1 MDNVLQ
7 TSIMYLPGMGDVRA
21 ATLRSELGIATFGDL
36 LEYYPFRHIDRTHI
50 YSTSD
55 IREEMPYVQLK
66 GVIIDPHIEGEG
78 RKKRLVARFMDASG
92 EVDLIWFNSIKFFQK
107 QIKANVEYIIFGKP
121 SRFGLGWNIVHPELD
136 EAASQRL
143 KTGTLYPVYSIT
155 EKMKKVGITTK
166 VLRET
171 MAKLVELVRIN
182 RLPDTFPEYI
192 TNSYNML
199 SRWEALEAIHFPTD
213 EDRLRRA
220 TMRLKAEEIFWIR
233 LRMRYIAEK
242 RHAEE
247 AGLPVQG
254 VGMLFNR
261 FFNEKLP
268 FPLTAAQQRVVRE
281 IYEDLK
287 SGHQMNRLLQG
298 DVGSGKTMVALLSM
312 LIAIDNGYQACL
324 MAPTEILASQ
334 HAITIRALLEGIPLN
349 VELLTGSTRKR
360 EREKIHEGLRDGSV
374 HIIIGT
380 HALIEEDVQMKQLGL
395 AVIDEQHRFGVA
407 HRSKLWDKNRIVPP
421 HVLIMSATPIPRT
434 LAMTLYGDLDVSVID
449 ELPPGRTP
457 IETSHRY
464 PAHKPEVFRF
474 MEKEIAKGRQAYVV
488 FPLIEE
494 SEKTD
499 MKNIETGYEE
509 LKSRFPHIPIGFVHG
524 KMKPKDK
531 EEAMR
536 RFVAAED
543 KILVSTTVIEVG
555 VNVPNATI
563 MLIEDANRFG
573 LSQLHQ
579 LRGRVGRGAEKSY
592 CVLMTDYKLSENG
605 KRRMEIMTESTD
617 GFFIAEQDL
626 KLRGQGDLEGTQQS
640 GVGGVLKMANLA
652 KDGRVVQFVSNL
664 IDEILAKD
672 PTLTAD
678 PLNAPLYKSLSDYM
692 EKNRDWGQIS

>member
-1 MDNVLQ
+1 
-7 TSIMYLPGMGDVRA
+7 MYLPGMGDVRA
-21 ATLRSELGIATFGDL
+21 STLRSELGIATFGDL
-36 LEYYPFRHIDRTHI
+36 LEHYPYRHIDRTHI
-50 YSTSD
+50 YSTGE

-66 GVIIDPHIEGEG
+66 GIIIDPHVEGEG
-78 RKKRLVARFMDASG
+78 RKKRLVARFSDSSG
-92 EVDLIWFNSIKFFQK
+92 EVELIWFNSIKFIQK
-107 QIKANVEYIIFGKP
+107 QIKPNVEYIIFGKP
-121 SRFGLGWNIVHPELD
+121 SRFGLGWSIVHPELD
-136 EAASQRL
+136 DAASQRF
-143 KTGTLYPVYSIT
+143 KAGTLFPVYSVT
-155 EKMKKVGITTK
+155 EKMKKVGISIK
-166 VLRET
+166 VLRD
-171 MAKLVELVRIN
+171 AISRLIDIVRTN
-182 RLPDTFPEYI
+182 HLPDTLPDYI
-192 TNSYNML
+192 TKGYNML
-199 SRWEALEAIHFPTD
+199 SRWEALEAVHFPTD

-220 TMRLKAEEIFWIR
+220 IMRLKAEEIFWIR

-242 RHAEE
+242 RHTEE
-247 AGLPVQG
+247 AGLPVHG
-254 VGMLFNR
+254 VGHFFNK

-268 FPLTAAQQRVVRE
+268 FPLTKAQERVVRE
-281 IYEDLK
+281 IYDDMR
-287 SGHQMNRLLQG
+287 SGSQMNRLLQG

-312 LIAIDNGYQACL
+312 LVATDNGYQSCL
-324 MAPTEILASQ
+324 MAPTEILAIQ
-334 HAITIRALLEGIPLN
+334 HAATIRSLLGDLSIN
-349 VELLTGSTRKR
+349 VALLTGSTRKK
-360 EREKIHEGLRDGSV
+360 EREKIHQGLRDGSV

-380 HALIEEDVQMKQLGL
+380 HALIEENVQMNRLGL
-395 AVIDEQHRFGVA
+395 AVIDEQHRFGVE
-407 HRSKLWDKNRIVPP
+407 HRSKLWDKNRIIPP

-457 IETSHRY
+457 IETTHRY
-464 PAHKPEVFRF
+464 PAHKSEVYRF
-474 MEKEIAKGRQAYVV
+474 MEQEIDNGRQAYVV

-499 MKNIETGYEE
+499 MKNLQTGYEE
-509 LKSRFPHIPIGFVHG
+509 LKSRFPNIPIGFVHG
-524 KMKPKDK
+524 KMKSKDK
-531 EEAMR
+531 EEAMK
-536 RFVAAED
+536 RFVSAQD

-579 LRGRVGRGAEKSY
+579 LRGRVGRGAAKSY
-592 CVLMTDYKLSENG
+592 CILMTDYKLSDNG

-652 KDGRVVQFVSNL
+652 KDGRIVQFVSNL
-664 IDEILAKD
+664 IDEILSKD

-678 PLNAPLYKSLSDYM
+678 PLNAPLHKTLSEYM

>member
-1 MDNVLQ
+1 MENLLQ

-21 ATLRSELGIATFGDL
+21 STLRSELGIATFGDL
-36 LEYYPFRHIDRTHI
+36 LEYYPYRHIDRTHI
-50 YSTSD
+50 YSTGE

-66 GVIIDPHIEGEG
+66 GSIIDPHIEGEG
-78 RKKRLVARFMDASG
+78 RKKRLVARFLDSSG
-92 EVDLIWFNSIKFFQK
+92 EVELIWFNSIKFIQK
-107 QIKANVEYIIFGKP
+107 QIKPNVEYIIFGKP
-121 SRFGLGWNIVHPELD
+121 SRFGLGWSIVHPELD
-136 EAASQRL
+136 DAISQRF
-143 KTGTLYPVYSIT
+143 KAGTLFPVYSVT
-155 EKMKKVGITTK
+155 EKMKKVGISIK
-166 VLRET
+166 VLRD
-171 MAKLVELVRIN
+171 AISRLIDIVRTN
-182 RLPDTFPEYI
+182 HLPDTLPDYI
-192 TNSYNML
+192 TKGYNML
-199 SRWEALEAIHFPTD
+199 SRWEALEAVHFPTD

-220 TMRLKAEEIFWIR
+220 IMRLKAEEIFWIR

-242 RHAEE
+242 RHTEE
-247 AGLPVQG
+247 AGLPIHG
-254 VGMLFNR
+254 VGHFFNQ

-268 FPLTAAQQRVVRE
+268 FPLTRAQERVIRE
-281 IYEDLK
+281 IYNDMR
-287 SGHQMNRLLQG
+287 SGSQMNRLLQG

-312 LIAIDNGYQACL
+312 LIAADNGYQSCL
-324 MAPTEILASQ
+324 MAPTEILAIQ
-334 HAITIRALLEGIPLN
+334 HAATIRSLLGDLSIN
-349 VELLTGSTRKR
+349 VALLTGSTRKK
-360 EREKIHEGLRDGSV
+360 EREKIHQGLRDGSV

-380 HALIEEDVQMKQLGL
+380 HALIEENVQMNRLGL
-395 AVIDEQHRFGVA
+395 AVIDEQHRFGVE
-407 HRSKLWDKNRIVPP
+407 HRSKLWDKNRIIPP

-457 IETSHRY
+457 IETTHRY
-464 PAHKPEVFRF
+464 PAHKSEVYRF
-474 MEKEIAKGRQAYVV
+474 MEQEIDNGRQAYVV

-499 MKNIETGYEE
+499 MKNLQTGYEE
-509 LKSRFPHIPIGFVHG
+509 LKSRFPNIPIGFVHG
-524 KMKPKDK
+524 KMKSKDK
-531 EEAMR
+531 EEAMK
-536 RFVAAED
+536 RFVSAQD

-579 LRGRVGRGAEKSY
+579 LRGRVGRGAAKSY
-592 CVLMTDYKLSENG
+592 CILMTDYKLSDNG

-652 KDGRVVQFVSNL
+652 KDGRIVQFVSNL
-664 IDEILAKD
+664 IDEILSKD

-678 PLNAPLYKSLSDYM
+678 PLNAPLHKTLSEYM

>member
-1 MDNVLQ
+1 
-7 TSIMYLPGMGDVRA
+7 MYLPGMGDVRA
-21 ATLRSELGIATFGDL
+21 STLRSELGIATFGDL
-36 LEYYPFRHIDRTHI
+36 LEYYPYRHMDRTHI
-50 YSTSD
+50 YSTGE

-66 GVIIDPHIEGEG
+66 GSIIDPHIEGEG
-78 RKKRLVARFMDASG
+78 RKKRLVARFLDSSG
-92 EVDLIWFNSIKFFQK
+92 EVELIWFNSIKFIQK
-107 QIKANVEYIIFGKP
+107 QIKPNVEYIIFGKP
-121 SRFGLGWNIVHPELD
+121 SRFGLSWSIVHPELD
-136 EAASQRL
+136 DATSQRF
-143 KTGTLYPVYSIT
+143 KAGTLFPVYSVT
-155 EKMKKVGITTK
+155 EKMKKVGISIK
-166 VLRET
+166 VLRD
-171 MAKLVELVRIN
+171 AISRLIDIVRTN
-182 RLPDTFPEYI
+182 HLPDTLPNYI
-192 TNSYNML
+192 TKGYNML
-199 SRWEALEAIHFPTD
+199 SRWEALEAVHFPTD

-220 TMRLKAEEIFWIR
+220 IMRLKAEEIFWIR

-242 RHAEE
+242 RHTEE
-247 AGLPVQG
+247 AGLPIHG
-254 VGMLFNR
+254 VGHFFNQ

-268 FPLTAAQQRVVRE
+268 FPLTRAQERVIRE
-281 IYEDLK
+281 IYNDMR
-287 SGHQMNRLLQG
+287 SGSQMNRLLQG

-312 LIAIDNGYQACL
+312 LIAADNGYQSCL
-324 MAPTEILASQ
+324 MAPTEILAIQ
-334 HAITIRALLEGIPLN
+334 HAMTIRSLLGSLSVN
-349 VELLTGSTRKR
+349 VALLTGSTRKK
-360 EREKIHEGLRDGSV
+360 EREKIHQGLQDGSV

-380 HALIEEDVQMKQLGL
+380 HALIEENVQINRLGL

-407 HRSKLWDKNRIVPP
+407 HRSKLWDKNRIIPP

-457 IETSHRY
+457 IETIHRY
-464 PAHKPEVFRF
+464 PAHKSEVYRF
-474 MEKEIAKGRQAYVV
+474 MEQEIANGRQAYVV

-499 MKNIETGYEE
+499 MKNLQTGYEE
-509 LKSRFPHIPIGFVHG
+509 LKSRFPNIPIGFVHG
-524 KMKPKDK
+524 RMKSKAK
-531 EEAMR
+531 EEAMK
-536 RFVAAED
+536 RFVSAQD

-579 LRGRVGRGAEKSY
+579 LRGRVGRGAAKSY
-592 CVLMTDYKLSENG
+592 CVLMTDYKLSDNG

-652 KDGRVVQFVSNL
+652 KDGRIVQFVSNL
-664 IDEILAKD
+664 IDEILSKD

-678 PLNAPLYKSLSDYM
+678 PLNAPLHKTLSEYM

>member
-1 MDNVLQ
+1 MENLLQ

-21 ATLRSELGIATFGDL
+21 STLRSELGIATFGDL
-36 LEYYPFRHIDRTHI
+36 LEYYPYRHIDRTHI
-50 YSTSD
+50 YSTGE

-66 GVIIDPHIEGEG
+66 GSIIDPHIEGEG
-78 RKKRLVARFMDASG
+78 RKKRLVARFLDSSG
-92 EVDLIWFNSIKFFQK
+92 EVELIWFNSIKFIQK
-107 QIKANVEYIIFGKP
+107 QIKPNVEYIIFGKP
-121 SRFGLGWNIVHPELD
+121 SRFGLGWSIVHPELD
-136 EAASQRL
+136 DATSQRF
-143 KTGTLYPVYSIT
+143 KAGTLFPVYSVT
-155 EKMKKVGITTK
+155 EKMKKVGISIK
-166 VLRET
+166 VLRD
-171 MAKLVELVRIN
+171 AISRLIDIVRTN
-182 RLPDTFPEYI
+182 HLPDTLPDYI
-192 TNSYNML
+192 TKGYNML
-199 SRWEALEAIHFPTD
+199 SRWEALEAVHFPTD

-220 TMRLKAEEIFWIR
+220 IMRLKAEEIFWIR

-242 RHAEE
+242 RHTEE
-247 AGLPVQG
+247 AGLPIHG
-254 VGMLFNR
+254 VGHFFNQ

-268 FPLTAAQQRVVRE
+268 FPLTKAQERVVRE
-281 IYEDLK
+281 IYDDMR
-287 SGHQMNRLLQG
+287 SGSQMNRLLQG

-312 LIAIDNGYQACL
+312 LIVADNGYQSCL
-324 MAPTEILASQ
+324 MAPTEILAIQ
-334 HAITIRALLEGIPLN
+334 HTATIRSLLGDLSIN
-349 VELLTGSTRKR
+349 VALLTGSTRKK
-360 EREKIHEGLRDGSV
+360 EREKIHQGLRDGSV

-380 HALIEEDVQMKQLGL
+380 HALIEENVQINRLGL
-395 AVIDEQHRFGVA
+395 AVIDEQHRFGVE
-407 HRSKLWDKNRIVPP
+407 HRSKLWDKNRIIPP

-457 IETSHRY
+457 IETIHRY
-464 PAHKPEVFRF
+464 PAHKSEVYRF
-474 MEKEIAKGRQAYVV
+474 MEQEIANGRQAYVV

-499 MKNIETGYEE
+499 MKNLQTGYEE
-509 LKSRFPHIPIGFVHG
+509 LKSRFPNIPIGFVHG
-524 KMKPKDK
+524 KMKSKDK
-531 EEAMR
+531 EEAMK
-536 RFVAAED
+536 RFVSAQD

-579 LRGRVGRGAEKSY
+579 LRGRVGRGAAKSY
-592 CVLMTDYKLSENG
+592 CILMTDYKLSDNG

-652 KDGRVVQFVSNL
+652 KDGRIVQFVSNL
-664 IDEILAKD
+664 IDEILSKD

-678 PLNAPLYKSLSDYM
+678 PLNAPLHKTLSEYM

>member
-1 MDNVLQ
+1 
-7 TSIMYLPGMGDVRA
+7 MYLPGMGDVRA
-21 ATLRSELGIATFGDL
+21 STLRSELGIATFGDL
-36 LEYYPFRHIDRTHI
+36 LEHYPYRHIDRTHI
-50 YSTSD
+50 YSTGE

-66 GVIIDPHIEGEG
+66 GSIIDPHIEGEG
-78 RKKRLVARFMDASG
+78 RKKRLVARFLDSSG
-92 EVDLIWFNSIKFFQK
+92 EVELIWFNSIKFIQK
-107 QIKANVEYIIFGKP
+107 QIKPNVEYIIFGKP
-121 SRFGLGWNIVHPELD
+121 SRFGLGWSIVHPELD
-136 EAASQRL
+136 DAISQRF
-143 KTGTLYPVYSIT
+143 KAGTLFPVYSVT
-155 EKMKKVGITTK
+155 EKMKKVGISIK
-166 VLRET
+166 VLRD
-171 MAKLVELVRIN
+171 AISRLIDIVRTN
-182 RLPDTFPEYI
+182 HLPDTLPDYI
-192 TNSYNML
+192 TKGYNML
-199 SRWEALEAIHFPTD
+199 SRWEALEAIHFPPD

-220 TMRLKAEEIFWIR
+220 IMRLKAEEIFWIR

-242 RHAEE
+242 RHTEE
-247 AGLPVQG
+247 AGLPIHG
-254 VGMLFNR
+254 VGHFFNQ

-268 FPLTAAQQRVVRE
+268 FPLTKAQERVVRE
-281 IYEDLK
+281 IYDDMR
-287 SGHQMNRLLQG
+287 SGSQMNRLLQG

-312 LIAIDNGYQACL
+312 LIVADNGYQSCL
-324 MAPTEILASQ
+324 MAPTEILAIQ
-334 HAITIRALLEGIPLN
+334 HTATIRSLLGDLSIN
-349 VELLTGSTRKR
+349 VALLTGSTRKK
-360 EREKIHEGLRDGSV
+360 EREKIHQGLRDGSV

-380 HALIEEDVQMKQLGL
+380 HALIEENVQMNGLGL
-395 AVIDEQHRFGVA
+395 AVIDEQHRFGVE
-407 HRSKLWDKNRIVPP
+407 HRSKLWDKNRIIPP

-457 IETSHRY
+457 IETTHRY
-464 PAHKPEVFRF
+464 PAHKSEVYRF
-474 MEKEIAKGRQAYVV
+474 MEQEIANGRQAYVV

-499 MKNIETGYEE
+499 MKNLQTGYEE
-509 LKSRFPHIPIGFVHG
+509 LKSRFPNIPIGFVHG
-524 KMKPKDK
+524 KMKSKDK
-531 EEAMR
+531 EEAMK
-536 RFVAAED
+536 RFVSAQD

-579 LRGRVGRGAEKSY
+579 LRGRVGRGAAKSY
-592 CVLMTDYKLSENG
+592 CILMTDYKLSDNG

-652 KDGRVVQFVSNL
+652 KDGRIVQFVSNL
-664 IDEILAKD
+664 IDEILSKD

-678 PLNAPLYKSLSDYM
+678 PLNAPLHKTLSEYM

>member
-1 MDNVLQ
+1 
-7 TSIMYLPGMGDVRA
+7 MYLPGMGDVRA
-21 ATLRSELGIATFGDL
+21 STLRSELGIATFGDL
-36 LEYYPFRHIDRTHI
+36 LEYYPYRHMDRTHI
-50 YSTSD
+50 YSTGE

-66 GVIIDPHIEGEG
+66 GSIIDPHIEGEG
-78 RKKRLVARFMDASG
+78 RKKRLVARFLDSSG
-92 EVDLIWFNSIKFFQK
+92 EVELIWFNSIKFIQK
-107 QIKANVEYIIFGKP
+107 QIKPNVEYIIFGKP
-121 SRFGLGWNIVHPELD
+121 SRFGLGWSIVHPELD
-136 EAASQRL
+136 DATSQRF
-143 KTGTLYPVYSIT
+143 KAGTLFPVYSVT
-155 EKMKKVGITTK
+155 EKMKKVGISIK
-166 VLRET
+166 VLRD
-171 MAKLVELVRIN
+171 AISRLIDIVRAN
-182 RLPDTFPEYI
+182 HLPDTLPDYI
-192 TNSYNML
+192 TKGYNML
-199 SRWEALEAIHFPTD
+199 SRWEALEAIHFPPD

-220 TMRLKAEEIFWIR
+220 IMRLKAEEIFWIR

-242 RHAEE
+242 RHTEE
-247 AGLPVQG
+247 AGLPIHG
-254 VGMLFNR
+254 VGHFFNQ

-268 FPLTAAQQRVVRE
+268 FPLTKAQERVVRE
-281 IYEDLK
+281 IYDDMR
-287 SGHQMNRLLQG
+287 SGSQMNRLLQG

-312 LIAIDNGYQACL
+312 LIAADNGYQSCL
-324 MAPTEILASQ
+324 MAPTEILAIQ
-334 HAITIRALLEGIPLN
+334 HAMTIRSLLGSLSVN
-349 VELLTGSTRKR
+349 VALLTGSTRKK
-360 EREKIHEGLRDGSV
+360 EREKIHQGLRDGSV

-380 HALIEEDVQMKQLGL
+380 HALIEENVQMNGLGL
-395 AVIDEQHRFGVA
+395 AVIDEQHRFGVE
-407 HRSKLWDKNRIVPP
+407 HRSKLWDKNRIIPP

-457 IETSHRY
+457 IETTHRY
-464 PAHKPEVFRF
+464 PAHKSEVYRF
-474 MEKEIAKGRQAYVV
+474 MEQEIDNGRQAYVV

-499 MKNIETGYEE
+499 MKNLQTGYEE
-509 LKSRFPHIPIGFVHG
+509 LKSRFPNIPIGFVHG
-524 KMKPKDK
+524 KMKSKDK
-531 EEAMR
+531 EEAMK
-536 RFVAAED
+536 RFVSAQD

-579 LRGRVGRGAEKSY
+579 LRGRVGRGAAKSY
-592 CVLMTDYKLSENG
+592 CVLMTDYKLSDNG

-652 KDGRVVQFVSNL
+652 KDGRIVQFVSNL
-664 IDEILAKD
+664 IDEILSKD

-678 PLNAPLYKSLSDYM
+678 PLNAPLHKTLSEYM